1 MKAGEVRKLLNS
13 GFKTI
18 MLNKLGFKK
27 WKYGYV
33 KETSNGTYYD
43 FAFSYACYDTCFP
56 TTFNYGIG
64 LSQVTKIFKKIMPEN
79 FAGTEYEY
87 PVILSLG
94 QIGLFVSK
102 RFPVLEYNIYSEE
115 DINKMVSEVS
125 AYFINEALPYLE
137 SISSIEKLEQITNNE
152 LNPHKRSTGLL
163 LAKLVNNPNYENLK
177 SQYRALIKDWPETSK
192 QESEKVISFLDN
204 HSQEELLKIAE
215 NPA

>member
-33 KETSNGTYYD
+33 KETSNGTYYK
-43 FAFSYACYDTCFP
+43 FSFSYACYDTCFP
-56 TTFNYGIG
+56 TTFIYGIG
-64 LSQVTKIFKKIMPEN
+64 LSKVTKIFKKIMPED
-79 FAGTEYEY
+79 FVAPEHEY
-87 PVILSLG
+87 PNILTLG
-94 QIGLFVSK
+94 QIELFESK
-102 RFPVLEYNIYSEE
+102 KFPVFKYNIYSED

-152 LNPHKRSTGLL
+152 LNPHKSSTGLL
-163 LAKLVNNPNYENLK
+163 LAKLVNSPNYENLK
-177 SQYRALIKDWPETSK
+177 SQYRALLKDWPEWDK
-192 QESEKVISFLDN
+192 RELEKVVEFLDN